1 MQSIV
6 SQSEYEVDS
15 ATYEAD
21 VAGKDAFVTQFL
33 DFMFCKDKVQSRP
46 RYVIVRRVC
55 TGRLGGSKVC
65 TRRTRVQFLVRNLF
79 PDHHTTESGN

>member
-46 RYVIVRRVC
+46 RYVIVRRVHRQA
-55 TGRLGGSKVC
+55 GR
-65 TRRTRVQFLVRNLF
+65 F
-79 PDHHTTESGN
+79 ESVYEADEGPVFGPKSLPRSPHY

>member
-1 MQSIV
+1 MLVFFSRVPTGVLPYMQSIV

-33 DFMFCKDKVQSRP
+33 DFMFCKDKVKPQSRC
-46 RYVIVRRVC
+46 I
-55 TGRLGGSKVC
+55 SI
-65 TRRTRVQFLVRNLF
+65 
-79 PDHHTTESGN
+79 